1 MERVQKDLK
10 QLKKKLTEQDYV
22 MRRSDKIA
30 ALEKEVEWYKQ
41 ECVMQRSQIETL
53 TDENDRVRKVAEER
67 ALEIRELE
75 FVLSKY

>member
-1 MERVQKDLK
+1 MQRVQKDLE

-41 ECVMQRSQIETL
+41 ECVMQRQQVEAL
-53 TDENDRVRKVAEER
+53 TEENEKVRKLAEER

-75 FVLSKY
+75 YVLSKY

>member
-41 ECVMQRSQIETL
+41 ECVMQRSQIE
-53 TDENDRVRKVAEER
+53 
-67 ALEIRELE
+67 
-75 FVLSKY
+75 

>member
-1 MERVQKDLK
+1 MQRVQKDLE

-41 ECVMQRSQIETL
+41 ECVMQREQIEQL
-53 TDENDRVRKVAEER
+53 REDNERVRKVAEER
-67 ALEIRELE
+67 VLEIRELE

>member
-1 MERVQKDLK
+1 MQRVQKDLE

-41 ECVMQRSQIETL
+41 ECVMQRSQIEQL
-53 TDENDRVRKVAEER
+53 TDENERVRKVAEER